1 MVYVAL
7 FRNLNL
13 GHSGS
18 PSRQQLIDAF
28 AAADFARSFQT
39 NGTVLFGSGAP
50 QETVAQARRELE
62 LAGYRDSAVV
72 RSLDEL
78 RPLITG
84 TAEAEPGEGVYRTTL
99 SFFDAAEPPA
109 FELPVRS
116 NNGLVEIR
124 GLHRGAVAAVCWR
137 RGSTVGDVNAFLERR
152 LGIPVTTRTL
162 GTMQRL
168 LSAAQQR

>member
-18 PSRQQLIDAF
+18 PSRQQLLDAF
-28 AAADFARSFQT
+28 AAADFVRSFQT
-39 NGTVLFGSGAP
+39 NGTVLFDSKAP
-50 QETVAQARRELE
+50 RETVEQARRELE
-62 LAGYRDSAVV
+62 RAGYRDKAII

-78 RPLITG
+78 RPLVSS
-84 TAEAEPGEGVYRTTL
+84 TAEADPDERVYRTTL
-99 SFFDAAEPPA
+99 SFFDAAEPPQL
-109 FELPVRS
+109 ELPTRS
-116 NNGLVEIR
+116 NNELVEIR
-124 GLHRGAVAAVCWR
+124 RLHPGAAVAVCWQ
-137 RGSTVGDVNAFLERR
+137 RGSTIGDVNALLERI

-168 LSAAQQR
+168 LAAAAQR